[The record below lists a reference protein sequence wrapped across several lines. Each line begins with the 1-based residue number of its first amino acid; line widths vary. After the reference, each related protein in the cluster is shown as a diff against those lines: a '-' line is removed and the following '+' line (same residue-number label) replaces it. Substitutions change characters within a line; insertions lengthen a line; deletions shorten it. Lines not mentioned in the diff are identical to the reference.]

1 MSFRSAII
9 GSGKAGEGS
18 SSAGLL
24 GGETRSRLTEAT
36 KEDELLARSMQSV
49 LALGLAGRQGV

>member
-1 MSFRSAII
+1 MSFRSAVK

-24 GGETRSRLTEAT
+24 GGETRSRLTDVI
-36 KEDELLARSMQSV
+36 KEDELLTRSMQNV
-49 LALGLAGRQGV
+49 QALGLAGSQGV

>member
-1 MSFRSAII
+1 MSFRSAVK

-24 GGETRSRLTEAT
+24 GGETRSRLMDVI
-36 KEDELLARSMQSV
+36 KEDELLAMQSV
-49 LALGLAGRQGV
+49 LALGLADRLGV